1 MAPVS
6 GKKPHTDLT
15 EEIWMSSSCFK
26 GANKDEYRWSGQ
38 QNFKPSQLQHIC
50 NHKPIRPA
58 LGV

>member
-15 EEIWMSSSCFK
+15 QEICMPSSSFK
-26 GANKDEYRWSGQ
+26 GANKDESKWSGQ

-50 NHKPIRPA
+50 NHKPIRPT